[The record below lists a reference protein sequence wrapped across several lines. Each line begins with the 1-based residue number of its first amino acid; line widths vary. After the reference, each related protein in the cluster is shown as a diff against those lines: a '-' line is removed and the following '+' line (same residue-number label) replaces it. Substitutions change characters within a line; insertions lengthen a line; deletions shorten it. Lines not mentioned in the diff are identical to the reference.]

1 MLGHRPSPR
10 NVSRSVMLVVTIL
23 ILLGSLGST
32 KASVYYSLSKESQ
45 TTVSSPEVIL
55 QNGTAGTSTIY
66 TNSTS
71 AKVSVSGYGYDFVD
85 NNTSDVDNSTDKGTH
100 SNFSAQ
106 QYGPDS
112 VNDTLREGNTK
123 PNSEYVW
130 VSGDDDF
137 VRKLNRSD
145 LGGTEILSWDTDT
158 SYPYGCE
165 FRIEGGNEYIYIVDP
180 GAQVDAL
187 IKFHANNGTEVIR
200 WDISGYSGDAWGL
213 AWNGSRWFI
222 SDKNDD
228 LIYQV
233 DPANLTVQERS
244 FTYTGIGI
252 AAGLAWDGSYLWTV
266 DFGNHYVYQM
276 DVYGNIQTSWSSVNL
291 TQPTGISYD
300 TTSGHLW
307 IVSKS
312 TEYLYEYYI
321 NGTAI
326 TDWDPFPGSTPEG
339 VAYASV
345 EDTYNYELDLEV
357 QWTSV
362 DFDETYEELCIKT
375 GTFSGS
381 EDIMV
386 YAWNVSTSDWHFLY
400 NLTASNWNN
409 VSVTDWLNNEDFT
422 ARFLGGTESSD
433 TSQDSWNIDATLLH
447 VWSDVGT
454 TYDYVLRVN
463 NTATTESW
471 EIRLKKYAEANISR
485 LQNCTIYFHNST
497 DGTSGQ
503 IQIENGNYTLGGD
516 EGSWYDLHD
525 SETIY
530 IAMTVEANSTGTS
543 YVRTYLEIRIP
554 STTTYAQY
562 IITFEII

>member
-1 MLGHRPSPR
+1 MCCKLVSR
-10 NVSRSVMLVVTIL
+10 NVFRSILLVVKVV
-23 ILLGSLGST
+23 ILLGSLGSIG
-32 KASVYYSLSKESQ
+32 ALVYYSLSKESQ
-45 TTVSSPEVIL
+45 ATVSSPSVIL

-66 TNSTS
+66 TSSTS

-85 NNTSDVDNSTDKGTH
+85 NNTSDVDNSTDNGTH

-112 VNDTLREGNTK
+112 VNDTLTEGNTK

-165 FRIEGGNEYIYIVDP
+165 FRIEDGNEYIYIVDP
-180 GAQVDAL
+180 GATVDAL
-187 IKFHANNGTEVIR
+187 IKFHANNGTEVTR

-233 DPANLTVQERS
+233 NPANLTVQERS

-357 QWTSV
+357 QWTDV
-362 DFDETYEELCIKT
+362 DYDETNEYLCIYG
-375 GTFSGS
+375 GTMGY
-381 EDIMV
+381 ENITVDV
-386 YAWNVSTSDWHFLY
+386 WNGTAWNNVFDDLSGG
-400 NLTASNWNN
+400 WNN
-409 VSVTDWLNNEDFT
+409 VSVSSYLTSSDFT
-422 ARFLGGTESSD
+422 IRFKGGNETSD
-433 TSQDSWNIDATLLH
+433 TTQHSWNIDATLLH
-447 VWSDVGT
+447 VWSDIGT
-454 TYDYVLRVN
+454 SYDYVLRVN
-463 NTATTESW
+463 NTVTNPW
-471 EIRLKKYAEANISR
+471 EIRLKKYADSNISR

-497 DGTSGQ
+497 DGVSGQ
-503 IQIENGNYTLGGD
+503 IQIENGNYTIDGD

-543 YVRTYLEIRIP
+543 YVLTYLEIRTP
-554 STTTYAQY
+554 NTTTYAQY
-562 IITFEII
+562 MIIFEIT